1 MPTQTKENYLKA
13 IFSISQEKNVVTIS
27 ELAKVMD
34 VSKPTVNSMVKTLK
48 EKNWLIYE
56 KYKPLK
62 LTAKG
67 RKIAALIIRKHR
79 LTEMF
84 LAKIMDFGW
93 EEVHEIAEE
102 MEHLQ
107 STKLFDR
114 MDEILSFP
122 TMDPHGSPIPDKSGK
137 IANSNR
143 QNLTILKKGESGK
156 ICGITNSSKELLLY
170 LNKKKIKLGSVL
182 KVIEIEEFD
191 KSTEVSI
198 AKGTSVILTQ
208 NVCKC
213 LLVEKTKRLSGL

>member
-27 ELAKVMD
+27 ELAQLMG
-34 VSKPTVNSMVKTLK
+34 VSKPTVNSMVKKMK
-48 EKNWLIYE
+48 EKEWIIYE

-62 LTAKG
+62 LTSKG
-67 RKIAALIIRKHR
+67 KKVAALIIRKHR

-84 LAKIMDFGW
+84 LATIMDFGW

-114 MDEILSFP
+114 MDEILGFP
-122 TMDPHGSPIPDKSGK
+122 TKDPHGSPIPDKSGK
-137 IANSNR
+137 IANPNYL
-143 QNLTILKKGESGK
+143 NLTVLKIGESGK
-156 ICGITNSSKELLLY
+156 LCGITNSSKELLLY

-182 KVIEIEEFD
+182 KVREIEEFD
-191 KSTEVSI
+191 KSTDVLI
-198 AKGTSVILTQ
+198 AKGSSVVLTQ

-213 LLVEKTKRLSGL
+213 LLVVKI

>member
-27 ELAKVMD
+27 ELAQLMG
-34 VSKPTVNSMVKTLK
+34 VSKPTVNSMVKKMK
-48 EKNWLIYE
+48 EKDWLIYE

-62 LTAKG
+62 LTSIGK
-67 RKIAALIIRKHR
+67 KVAASIIRKHR

-84 LAKIMDFGW
+84 LATIMDFGW

-114 MDEILSFP
+114 MDEILGFP
-122 TMDPHGSPIPDKSGK
+122 TKDPHGSPIPDKSGK
-137 IANSNR
+137 IANPNYL
-143 QNLTILKKGESGK
+143 NLTVLKIGESGK
-156 ICGITNSSKELLLY
+156 LCGITNSSKELLIY

-182 KVIEIEEFD
+182 KVREIEEFD
-191 KSTEVSI
+191 KSTEVII
-198 AKGTSVILTQ
+198 AKGSSVVLTQ

-213 LLVEKTKRLSGL
+213 LLVVRI

>member
-27 ELAKVMD
+27 ELAQLMG
-34 VSKPTVNSMVKTLK
+34 VSKPTVNSMVKKMK
-48 EKNWLIYE
+48 EKDWLIYE

-62 LTAKG
+62 LTSKG
-67 RKIAALIIRKHR
+67 KKVAALIIRKHR

-84 LAKIMDFGW
+84 LATIMDFGW

-114 MDEILSFP
+114 MDEILGFP
-122 TMDPHGSPIPDKSGK
+122 TKDPHGSPIPDKSGK
-137 IANSNR
+137 IANPNYL
-143 QNLTILKKGESGK
+143 NLTVLKIGESGK
-156 ICGITNSSKELLLY
+156 LCGITNSSKELLIY

-182 KVIEIEEFD
+182 KVREIEEFD
-191 KSTEVSI
+191 KSTEVII
-198 AKGTSVILTQ
+198 AKGSSVVLTQ

-213 LLVEKTKRLSGL
+213 LLVVRI

>member
-27 ELAKVMD
+27 ELAQLMG
-34 VSKPTVNSMVKTLK
+34 VSKPTVNSMVKKMK
-48 EKNWLIYE
+48 EKDWLIYE

-62 LTAKG
+62 LTSKG
-67 RKIAALIIRKHR
+67 KKVAALIIRKHR

-84 LAKIMDFGW
+84 LATIMDFGW

-107 STKLFDR
+107 SSKFFDR
-114 MDEILSFP
+114 MDEILGFP
-122 TMDPHGSPIPDKSGK
+122 TKDPHGSPIPNKSGK
-137 IANSNR
+137 IANPNYL
-143 QNLTILKKGESGK
+143 NLTVLKIGESGK
-156 ICGITNSSKELLLY
+156 LCGITNSSKELLIY

-182 KVIEIEEFD
+182 KVREIEEFD
-191 KSTEVSI
+191 KSTEVII
-198 AKGTSVILTQ
+198 AKGSSVVLTQ

-213 LLVEKTKRLSGL
+213 LLVVRI

>member
-27 ELAKVMD
+27 ELAQLMG
-34 VSKPTVNSMVKTLK
+34 VSKPTVNSMVKKMK
-48 EKNWLIYE
+48 EKDWLIYE

-62 LTAKG
+62 LTSIGK
-67 RKIAALIIRKHR
+67 KVAASIIRKHR

-84 LAKIMDFGW
+84 LATIMDFGW

-114 MDEILSFP
+114 MDEILGFP
-122 TMDPHGSPIPDKSGK
+122 TKDPHGSPIPDKSGK
-137 IANSNR
+137 IANPNYL
-143 QNLTILKKGESGK
+143 NLTVLKIGESGK
-156 ICGITNSSKELLLY
+156 LCGITNSSKELLIY

-182 KVIEIEEFD
+182 KVREIEEYD
-191 KSTEVSI
+191 KSTEVLI
-198 AKGTSVILTQ
+198 AKGSTVVLTQ

-213 LLVEKTKRLSGL
+213 LLVVKI